1 VNKELYDKTIEL
13 PEEVVTYL
21 GQCMDTVG
29 DVPETT
35 QGYKRNKDLRDNGT
49 INYQQL
55 KRIKNWFDS
64 FQGAQND
71 IEYILHGADYVKNWV
86 NQTLDTWRDDVK
98 VGKEVKSTVL
108 PNQFIKTHAKDGLNT
123 QNRPSASHKT
133 TKDYYDL
140 NVTESIDRIN
150 DLIKKVI

>member
-1 VNKELYDKTIEL
+1 MNKDLYGKKFEL
-13 PEEVVTYL
+13 PEEVVVYL
-21 GQCMDTVG
+21 QQCNDAAVG
-29 DVPETT
+29 CDDKTE
-35 QGYKRNKDLRDNGT
+35 GYRRNKELRDKGT
-49 INYQQL
+49 ITYQGL

-86 NQTLDTWRDDVK
+86 NQTLDTWRDNVEA
-98 VGKEVKSTVL
+98 GKETKSIAL
-108 PNQFIKTHAKDGLNT
+108 PNQYIKTHAKDGLNT